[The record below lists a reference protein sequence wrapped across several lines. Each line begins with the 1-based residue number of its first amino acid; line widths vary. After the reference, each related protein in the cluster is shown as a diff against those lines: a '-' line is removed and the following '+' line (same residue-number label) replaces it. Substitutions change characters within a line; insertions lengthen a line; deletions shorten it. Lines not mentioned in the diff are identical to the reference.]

1 MATTTPTPQDDAV
14 APAPAPAPGSGS
26 GNGPL
31 GLLVV
36 RGVIGGIMMGLA
48 NLVPG
53 ISGGTMLVA
62 TGIYRQFVNAIAE
75 VTTFK
80 FRLRS
85 MVLLGSVV
93 VAAALAIVLLAGVM
107 VHLVTTYAMIMFSLF
122 IGLTLGGVP
131 LIKKMLGKATASAW
145 AAGVVMFVAMAGL
158 AYVQS
163 FGQSGGGSREGFL
176 FMLIAGLVA
185 AGAMILPGVSGGYM
199 FLLLGVYVPV
209 LVAIRDIKNALP
221 VAGEL
226 DVNTLTSAGMSVVLP
241 VGIGVVCGVVGV
253 SNALKWLLKRYEKAT
268 LGVLMGLLLGAV
280 VGLWPFQKHVPAAE
294 VGMVKGQEVM
304 IMDGALVYMESR
316 EPVADEDH
324 PSQPRAPHDM
334 AEGGAALGLI
344 IVGFG
349 ATMLLARLGR
359 AEASRKS
366 VPSRSAHGH

>member
-1 MATTTPTPQDDAV
+1 MATTTPTQQDSSV
-14 APAPAPAPGSGS
+14 APAAPGSGS
-26 GNGPL
+26 GQV

-36 RGVIGGIMMGLA
+36 HGAIGGIMMGLA

-62 TGIYRQFVNAIAE
+62 TGIYRQFINAVAE
-75 VTTFK
+75 VTTLK

-93 VAAALAIVLLAGVM
+93 VAAALAIVLLAGAM
-107 VHLVTTYAMIMFSLF
+107 VHLVTTYPMIMFSLF

-145 AAGVVMFVAMAGL
+145 VAGVVMFVAMAGL

-163 FGQSGGGSREGFL
+163 FGQSGGVNREGFF

-221 VAGEL
+221 VVGEL
-226 DVNTLTSAGMSVVLP
+226 DVNTLASAGMSVVLP

-280 VGLWPFQKHVPAAE
+280 VGLWPFQERVPVAE
-294 VGMVKGQEVM
+294 VGMVKGQDVVVVD
-304 IMDGALVYMESR
+304 DGLVYVESR
-316 EPVADEDH
+316 EAVADEDY
-324 PSQPRAPHDM
+324 PSQPRAPHGSV
-334 AEGGAALGLI
+334 EGATSLGLI

-359 AEASRKS
+359 AEGNRT
-366 VPSRSAHGH
+366 